1 MLTLRRKVNDVIL
14 RFEDEP
20 ETQTVEIDVD
30 EKEAWII
37 DQAVAYD
44 GTGGHITDL
53 LLRLFR
59 GLWGLEYGLPPI
71 LVPEPTSKV
80 PS

>member
-20 ETQTVEIDVD
+20 ETQTVEIDID
-30 EKEAWII
+30 EDEAWII

-44 GTGGHITDL
+44 GNGGSITEL
-53 LLRLFR
+53 LICIFR
-59 GLWGLEYGLPPI
+59 GLWGLEYNLPSV
-71 LVPEPTSKV
+71 LVQEPHG
-80 PS
+80 